1 VNRVPGVDT
10 PVYRIV
16 RGDGRSTEALVEAG
30 HYAYAHSCVT
40 SENFPARPADA
51 RPACEIVLLGFDR
64 DVTSEEVIARGVELG
79 LERPRY
85 EDALYFGI
93 SYPEVQSE
101 WPVVFLHDP
110 WFGFFGRRDV
120 ICLWSNAG
128 RRELGLEGFD
138 DTWSR
143 GYRFAFVL
151 PLRSPDRS
159 DAPVT
164 GVTGAGEA
172 GSDARTAV

>member
-1 VNRVPGVDT
+1 MVPSREQGGRGCAT
-10 PVYRIV
+10 PIYRIV

-51 RPACEIVLLGFDR
+51 RGACEIVLIGFDR
-64 DVTSEEVIARGVELG
+64 DVTSEEVITRAVALG

-85 EDALYFGI
+85 EDALSFGVT
-93 SYPEVQSE
+93 YPDVQRDG
-101 WPVVFLHDP
+101 PIVFLHDP

-120 ICLWSNAG
+120 ICLWTNAG

-143 GYRFAFVL
+143 NYRFAFVAR
-151 PLRSPDRS
+151 PRSS
-159 DAPVT
+159 VE
-164 GVTGAGEA
+164 G
-172 GSDARTAV
+172 DARPREETG